1 MSTTENL
8 QPFTKSYLKNQIDRF
23 MFFLEKNRGRA
34 RLTARTYRPIL
45 EAAADMLIVDE
56 KKKIVD
62 LMPFREA
69 IAGESPKTVSK
80 KLSAVRSF
88 FAFLKERG
96 DSFHAINCDSV
107 RTPKSLPKPVPHK
120 RIEEALNAGGE
131 GAFIVYCFYAL
142 GIRIG
147 EAVKLKLT
155 DIGDCFIRITGKG
168 NKSREVP
175 MFDDLRQKIER
186 YIALTNPKTYLFE
199 DNAKPLSENQLRYRI
214 VKSFERV
221 GLKVTPHQLR
231 HSFATEIL
239 NRGAR
244 ITDVS
249 EILGHS
255 QLSTTEIYTKLSS
268 SAKLKSYIASH
279 PLCGGKS

>member
-1 MSTTENL
+1 ML
-8 QPFTKSYLKNQIDRF
+8 
-23 MFFLEKNRGRA
+23 FLEKNRGRA
-34 RLTARTYRPIL
+34 KLTAQTYRPIL
-45 EAAADMLIVDE
+45 EAAAGMLIMDE
-56 KKKIVD
+56 KKKIID

-69 IAGESPKTVSK
+69 IAGESPKTISK
-80 KLSAVRSF
+80 KLSAIRSF

-96 DSFHAINCDSV
+96 DDFHVINCDSV

-120 RIEEALNAGGE
+120 RIEEALNTGGE

-147 EAVKLKLT
+147 EAAKLKLT
-155 DIGDCFIRITGKG
+155 DIANSFIRVTGKG
-168 NKSREVP
+168 NRSREIPV
-175 MFDDLRQKIER
+175 FDDLREKIER
-186 YIALTNPKTYLFE
+186 FIALTNPKTYLFE
-199 DNAKPLSENQLRYRI
+199 DNGKPLSENQLRYRI

-231 HSFATEIL
+231 HSFATETL
-239 NRGAR
+239 NHGAR
-244 ITDVS
+244 IADIS

-268 SAKLKSYIASH
+268 SAKLKSYIAAH
-279 PLCGGKS
+279 PLCDRKTDA